1 MSTMKY
7 SARITL
13 YNSYFDLNNRLTA
26 KSILNIFQDIA
37 SIHAE
42 EIGVGYLAMLEKNM
56 YWVLSRIKFDII
68 KMPEI
73 NQTVIAETW
82 PHEKGR
88 VDYDRDYLIESLDGK
103 PLVKASSKWCVI
115 NFKTRRIALGG
126 GVEYPEG
133 EYFPQINYEGG
144 LKKIADFDIS
154 DCGKFVGFAGESS
167 LDHNGHVNN
176 AKYLEFIL
184 DAISIEKG
192 EKIKAIEINYINEL
206 TVGCYEIYYKKEGN
220 NRLIKGLSQGKES
233 FRAIFEIEK
242 E

>member
-1 MSTMKY
+1 MMIYEKKY
-7 SARITL
+7 GLRVSDFDKNDQIKPFAVADLMQSVADEHAGIL
-13 YNSYFDLNNRLTA
+13 KVGYNDLLAKDLAWVLLRNRLDFLSPIEFGT
-26 KSILNIFQDIA
+26 K
-37 SIHAE
+37 
-42 EIGVGYLAMLEKNM
+42 EIIVK
-56 YWVLSRIKFDII
+56 
-68 KMPEI
+68 
-73 NQTVIAETW
+73 TW
-82 PHEKGR
+82 PHVKGR
-88 VDYDRDYLIESLDGK
+88 VDYDRDYLFESVDGK
-103 PLVKASSKWCVI
+103 PLIKASSKWCVI

-144 LKKIADFDIS
+144 LKKIADFDIL
-154 DCGKFVGFAGESS
+154 DCEKFVGFAGDSS

-184 DAISIEKG
+184 DAISLEKG

-206 TVGCYEIYYKKEGN
+206 TVGSYEIFYKKEGD